1 MSALYNIFR
10 DAAGVS
16 TDSRN
21 LQAGQLFFALSGPTF
36 NGNLFAKQALDKGAI
51 AVVVDENILITDN
64 RVIRVENTL
73 ESLQTLSTEHRK
85 TLGTTI
91 IALTGSNGKTTTK
104 ELIHSVL
111 STTFTSVATQGNLNN
126 HIGVPLTLLSLK
138 EDTEIGV
145 VEMGA
150 NHPGEIALLANIT
163 QPDAGLITNFGKA
176 HLEGFG
182 SLEGVVNAKS
192 ELYDYLRNTNG
203 LIFANADDPKI
214 MAQLKGQDPITYG
227 TATTARVPAT
237 LLKGENTIRIEVD
250 QQEIQ
255 TQLIGAYNGYN
266 ALAAYA
272 IGRHFGVSPQNAKRA
287 LESYISEN
295 NRSQIIRKKDL
306 HITLDAY
313 NANPTSVEA
322 ALQNFKAMNGEE
334 KVVILGDMFE
344 LGPQSFHEH
353 QAIISMVKD
362 FDFTKAYFVGSH
374 FFNHQKEFPFASF
387 FKNVAAVKKHIK
399 DTSIKNS
406 LILVKGSRGMAL
418 EHLLNV
424 L

>member
-16 TDSRN
+16 TDSRT
-21 LQAGQLFFALSGPTF
+21 LQAGQLFFALSGPNY
-36 NGNLFAKQALDKGAI
+36 NGNQFTKKALEKGAI
-51 AVVVDENILITDN
+51 AVVIDEDISITDN

-73 ESLQTLSTEHRK
+73 KSLQTLSTEHRK

-255 TQLIGAYNGYN
+255 TQLSGAYNGYN

-287 LESYISEN
+287 LESYISDN

-313 NANPTSVEA
+313 NANPTSMRA
-322 ALQNFKAMNGEE
+322 ALASFSKKEGKKIA
-334 KVVILGDMFE
+334 ILGQMNE
-344 LGPQSFHEH
+344 LGKHTEIEH
-353 QAIISMVKD
+353 KQLVDWI
-362 FDFTKAYFVGSH
+362 KASPIDDCYWVGSAFAPFVYSDKH
-374 FFNHQKEFPFASF
+374 FSTVDQAMDYFSKTPIGQAS
-387 FKNVAAVKKHIK
+387 
-399 DTSIKNS
+399 
-406 LILVKGSRGMAL
+406 LLVKGSRSFTL
-418 EHLLNV
+418 EKLVDVFH
-424 L
+424 

>member
-16 TDSRN
+16 TDSRT
-21 LQAGQLFFALSGPTF
+21 LQSGQLFFALSGPNF
-36 NGNLFAKQALDKGAI
+36 DGNQFAKQALDKGAI
-51 AVVVDENILITDN
+51 AVVVDEDISITDK

-73 ESLQTLSTEHRK
+73 KSLQTLSTKHRK

-111 STTFTSVATQGNLNN
+111 STTFTTVATQGNLNN
-126 HIGVPLTLLSLK
+126 HIGVPLTLLLLK

-150 NHPGEIALLANIT
+150 NHPGEIALLANIA

-182 SLEGVVNAKS
+182 SLEGVVKAKS
-192 ELYDYLRNTNG
+192 ELYDYLNNTSG

-214 MAQLKGQDPITYG
+214 MAQLTGQDPITYG
-227 TATTARVPAT
+227 TGTEARVSAT
-237 LLKGENTIRIEVD
+237 LFTEEDAIRIEVD
-250 QQEIQ
+250 QKEIQ
-255 TQLIGAYNGYN
+255 TQLSGAYNGYN

-272 IGRHFGVSPQNAKRA
+272 IGRHFGVSPQNVKNA

-295 NRSQIIRKKDL
+295 NRSQLIRKKDL

-313 NANPTSVEA
+313 NANPTSMQA
-322 ALQNFKAMNGEE
+322 ALASFSKKEGKKIAVLGQMN
-334 KVVILGDMFE
+334 E
-344 LGPQSFHEH
+344 LGKHTENEH
-353 QAIISMVKD
+353 KQLVDWIKTSPLD
-362 FDFTKAYFVGSH
+362 DCYWVGSA
-374 FFNHQKEFPFASF
+374 FAPFVPTDRYFSNIDQAMDYFS
-387 FKNVAAVKKHIK
+387 K
-399 DTSIKNS
+399 TSLGQSS
-406 LILVKGSRGMAL
+406 LLVKGSRSFTL
-418 EHLLNV
+418 EKLVDVFH
-424 L
+424 

>member
-16 TDSRN
+16 TDSRT
-21 LQAGQLFFALSGPTF
+21 LQSGQLFFALSGPNF
-36 NGNLFAKQALDKGAI
+36 NGNQFASQALDKGAI
-51 AVVVDENILITDN
+51 AVIVDEDLKISDN

-73 ESLQTLSTEHRK
+73 TSLQTLSTEHRT

-111 STTFTSVATQGNLNN
+111 SSTFNSVATQGNLNN

-138 EDTEIGV
+138 EETEIGV

-150 NHPGEIALLANIT
+150 NHPREIAMLANIA

-182 SLEGVVNAKS
+182 SLEGVVKAKS
-192 ELYDYLRNTNG
+192 ELYDYLNNTSG
-203 LIFANADDPKI
+203 LIFANTDDPKI

-227 TATTARVPAT
+227 TDTNATVSAT
-237 LLKGENTIRIEVD
+237 LLPEKDTIAIEVD
-250 QQEIQ
+250 QISIK
-255 TQLIGAYNGYN
+255 TQLNGSYNGYN

-272 IGRHFGVSPQNAKRA
+272 IGKHFGVSPQNAKRA
-287 LESYISEN
+287 LESYIPDN
-295 NRSQIIRKKDL
+295 NRSQIIRKKNL

-313 NANPTSVEA
+313 NANPTSMYA
-322 ALQNFKAMNGEE
+322 ALASFSKKEGKKIAVLGQMN
-334 KVVILGDMFE
+334 E
-344 LGPQSFHEH
+344 LGKYTEFEH
-353 QAIISMVKD
+353 KQLVDWIKSSPLD
-362 FDFTKAYFVGSH
+362 DCYWVGSAFKQFVSSDKYFTNVDQAMDH
-374 FFNHQKEFPFASF
+374 FSKTSLGQAS
-387 FKNVAAVKKHIK
+387 
-399 DTSIKNS
+399 
-406 LILVKGSRGMAL
+406 LLVKGSRSFTL
-418 EHLLNV
+418 EKLV
-424 L
+424 DVFY

>member
-16 TDSRN
+16 TDSRT
-21 LQAGQLFFALSGPTF
+21 LQSGQLFFALSGPNF
-36 NGNLFAKQALDKGAI
+36 DGNQFAKQALDKGAI
-51 AVVVDENILITDN
+51 AVVVDDDISITDN

-111 STTFTSVATQGNLNN
+111 STTFNTVATQGNLNN

-150 NHPGEIALLANIT
+150 NHPGEIAFLTNIA

-182 SLEGVVNAKS
+182 SLEGVVKAKS
-192 ELYDYLRNTNG
+192 ELYDYLKNTNK

-227 TATTARVPAT
+227 TETTARVSAT
-237 LLKGENTIRIEVD
+237 LLTDKDRVRIEVD

-255 TQLIGAYNGYN
+255 TQLSGAYNGYN

-272 IGRHFGVSPQNAKRA
+272 IGRHFGVSSQNAKSA
-287 LESYISEN
+287 LESYVSEN
-295 NRSQIIRKKDL
+295 NRSQLIRKKDL

-313 NANPTSVEA
+313 NANPTSMQA
-322 ALQNFKAMNGEE
+322 ALASFSKKEGKKIAVLGQMN
-334 KVVILGDMFE
+334 E
-344 LGPQSFHEH
+344 LGKHTETEH
-353 QAIISMVKD
+353 KRLVDWIKASSIDDCYWVGSAFAPFISSDKYFSTVDQAID
-362 FDFTKAYFVGSH
+362 YFSKTPLG
-374 FFNHQKEFPFASF
+374 QAS
-387 FKNVAAVKKHIK
+387 
-399 DTSIKNS
+399 
-406 LILVKGSRGMAL
+406 ILVKGSRSFTL
-418 EHLLNV
+418 EKLVDVFH
-424 L
+424 

>member
-16 TDSRN
+16 TDSRT
-21 LQAGQLFFALSGPTF
+21 LQAGQLFFALSGPNY
-36 NGNLFAKQALDKGAI
+36 NGNQFTKKALEKGAI
-51 AVVVDENILITDN
+51 AVVIDEDISITDN

-73 ESLQTLSTEHRK
+73 KSLQTLSTEHRK

-255 TQLIGAYNGYN
+255 TQLSGAYNGYN

-287 LESYISEN
+287 LESYISDN

-313 NANPTSVEA
+313 NANPTSMRT
-322 ALQNFKAMNGEE
+322 ALASFSKKEGKKIA
-334 KVVILGDMFE
+334 ILGQMNE
-344 LGPQSFHEH
+344 LGKHTEIEH
-353 QAIISMVKD
+353 KQLVDWI
-362 FDFTKAYFVGSH
+362 KASPIDYCYWVGSA
-374 FFNHQKEFPFASF
+374 FAPFVYSDKYFSTVDQAMDYFSKTPIGQAS
-387 FKNVAAVKKHIK
+387 
-399 DTSIKNS
+399 
-406 LILVKGSRGMAL
+406 LLVKGSRSFTL
-418 EHLLNV
+418 EKLVDVFH
-424 L
+424 

>member
-16 TDSRN
+16 TDSRT
-21 LQAGQLFFALSGPTF
+21 LQSGQLFFALSGPNF
-36 NGNLFAKQALDKGAI
+36 NGNQFAKQALNKGAI
-51 AVVVDENILITDN
+51 AVVVDEDVLISDD

-73 ESLQTLSTEHRK
+73 RSLQTLATEHRK
-85 TLGTTI
+85 KLGTTI

-111 STTFTSVATQGNLNN
+111 STTYTTVATQGNLNN
-126 HIGVPLTLLSLK
+126 HIGVPLTLLSLQK
-138 EDTEIGV
+138 DTEIGV

-163 QPDAGLITNFGKA
+163 QPNAGLVTNFGKA

-182 SLEGVVNAKS
+182 SLDGVVKAKS
-192 ELYDYLRNTNG
+192 ELFDYLKTTNG
-203 LIFANADDPKI
+203 LIIANADDPKI

-227 TATTARVPAT
+227 TETTAMVSAT
-237 LLKGENTIRIEVD
+237 LLTENDAIRIEVD

-255 TQLIGAYNGYN
+255 TQLSGAYNGYN

-287 LESYISEN
+287 LESYIPDN
-295 NRSQIIRKKDL
+295 NRSQLIRKKDL

-313 NANPTSVEA
+313 NANPTSMQA
-322 ALQNFKAMNGEE
+322 ALASFSKKEGKKIAVLGQMN
-334 KVVILGDMFE
+334 E
-344 LGPQSFHEH
+344 LGKHTEIEH
-353 QAIISMVKD
+353 KRLVDWIKSSSIDDCYWVGSAFAPFISSDKYFSTVDQAID
-362 FDFTKAYFVGSH
+362 YFSKTPLR
-374 FFNHQKEFPFASF
+374 QAS
-387 FKNVAAVKKHIK
+387 
-399 DTSIKNS
+399 
-406 LILVKGSRGMAL
+406 ILVKGSRSFTL
-418 EHLLNV
+418 EKLVDVFH
-424 L
+424 

>member
-16 TDSRN
+16 TDSRT
-21 LQAGQLFFALSGPTF
+21 LQAGQLFFALSGPNY
-36 NGNLFAKQALDKGAI
+36 NGNQFTKKALEKGAI
-51 AVVVDENILITDN
+51 AVVIDEDISITDN

-73 ESLQTLSTEHRK
+73 KSLQTLSTEHRK

-150 NHPGEIALLANIT
+150 NHPGEIALLANIA

-176 HLEGFG
+176 HIEGFG
-182 SLEGVVNAKS
+182 SLEGVIKAKS
-192 ELYDYLRNTNG
+192 ELYDYLQNTSG
-203 LIFANADDPKI
+203 LIFANTDDSKI
-214 MAQLKGQDPITYG
+214 MAQLKGHDPITYG
-227 TATTARVPAT
+227 TETTARVSAT
-237 LLKGENTIRIEVD
+237 LLQEKDMIAIEVD

-255 TQLIGAYNGYN
+255 TQLSGAYNGYN

-272 IGRHFGVSPQNAKRA
+272 IGRHFGVSSQNAKRA

-295 NRSQIIRKKDL
+295 NRSQLIRKKDL

-313 NANPTSVEA
+313 NANPTSMHA
-322 ALQNFKAMNGEE
+322 ALASFSKKEGKKIA
-334 KVVILGDMFE
+334 ILGQMNE
-344 LGPQSFHEH
+344 LGKHTEIEH
-353 QAIISMVKD
+353 KQLVDWI
-362 FDFTKAYFVGSH
+362 KASPIDDCYWVGSA
-374 FFNHQKEFPFASF
+374 FAPFVYSDKYFSTVDQAMDYFSKTPLGQAS
-387 FKNVAAVKKHIK
+387 
-399 DTSIKNS
+399 
-406 LILVKGSRGMAL
+406 LLVKGSRSFTL
-418 EHLLNV
+418 EKLVDVFH
-424 L
+424 

>member
-16 TDSRN
+16 TDSRT
-21 LQAGQLFFALSGPTF
+21 LQSGQLFFALSGPNF
-36 NGNLFAKQALDKGAI
+36 NGNQFAKQALNKGAI
-51 AVVVDENILITDN
+51 AVVVDEDVSISDD

-73 ESLQTLSTEHRK
+73 RSLQTLATEHRK
-85 TLGTTI
+85 KLGTTI

-111 STTFTSVATQGNLNN
+111 STTYTTVATQGNLNN
-126 HIGVPLTLLSLK
+126 HIGVPLTLLSLQK
-138 EDTEIGV
+138 DTEIGV

-163 QPDAGLITNFGKA
+163 QPNAGLVTNFGKA

-182 SLEGVVNAKS
+182 SLDGVVKAKS
-192 ELYDYLRNTNG
+192 ELFDYLKTTNG
-203 LIFANADDPKI
+203 LIIANADDPKI

-227 TATTARVPAT
+227 TETTAMVSAT
-237 LLKGENTIRIEVD
+237 LLTENDAIRIEVD

-255 TQLIGAYNGYN
+255 TQLSGAYNGYN

-287 LESYISEN
+287 LESYIPDN
-295 NRSQIIRKKDL
+295 NRSQLIRKKDL

-313 NANPTSVEA
+313 NANPTSMQA
-322 ALQNFKAMNGEE
+322 ALASFSKKGGKKIAVLGQMN
-334 KVVILGDMFE
+334 E
-344 LGPQSFHEH
+344 LGKHTEIEH
-353 QAIISMVKD
+353 KRLVDWIKSSSIDDCYWVGSAFAPFISSDKYFSTVDQAID
-362 FDFTKAYFVGSH
+362 YFSKTPLG
-374 FFNHQKEFPFASF
+374 QAS
-387 FKNVAAVKKHIK
+387 
-399 DTSIKNS
+399 
-406 LILVKGSRGMAL
+406 ILVKGSRSFTL
-418 EHLLNV
+418 EKLVDVFH
-424 L
+424 

>member
-16 TDSRN
+16 TDSRT
-21 LQAGQLFFALSGPTF
+21 LQSGQLFFGLSGPNF
-36 NGNLFAKQALDKGAI
+36 NGNQFAKQALDKEAI
-51 AVVVDENILITDN
+51 AVVVDQDVSIKDD

-73 ESLQTLSTEHRK
+73 ESLQTLSTEHRT

-111 STTFTSVATQGNLNN
+111 SSTYITIATQGNLNN
-126 HIGVPLTLLSLK
+126 HIGVPLTLLSFK
-138 EDTEIGV
+138 EDTEIGI

-150 NHPGEIALLANIT
+150 NHPGEIALLASIA

-182 SLEGVVNAKS
+182 SLEGVVKAKS
-192 ELYDYLRNTNG
+192 ELYGYLKNTNG

-227 TATTARVPAT
+227 TGTTASVSAT
-237 LLKGENTIRIEVD
+237 LQTEKDTIRIEVD
-250 QQEIQ
+250 QLQIQ
-255 TQLIGAYNGYN
+255 TQLSGAYNGDN

-272 IGRHFGVSPQNAKRA
+272 IGRHFGVSPQNAKSA
-287 LESYISEN
+287 LESYIPEN
-295 NRSQIIRKKDL
+295 NRSQLIRKKDL

-313 NANPTSVEA
+313 NANPTSMHA
-322 ALQNFKAMNGEE
+322 ALASFSKKEGKKIA
-334 KVVILGDMFE
+334 ILGQMNE
-344 LGPQSFHEH
+344 LGKHTENEH
-353 QAIISMVKD
+353 KQLVDWINTSPID
-362 FDFTKAYFVGSH
+362 DCYWVGSA
-374 FFNHQKEFPFASF
+374 FEQFVSADMYFTNVDQAMDYFSKTSLGQAS
-387 FKNVAAVKKHIK
+387 
-399 DTSIKNS
+399 
-406 LILVKGSRGMAL
+406 LLVKGSRSFTL
-418 EHLLNV
+418 EKLVDVFH
-424 L
+424 

>member
-16 TDSRN
+16 TDSRT
-21 LQAGQLFFALSGPTF
+21 LQSGQLFFALSGPNF
-36 NGNLFAKQALDKGAI
+36 NGNQFAKQALNKGAI
-51 AVVVDENILITDN
+51 AVVVDEDVSISDD

-73 ESLQTLSTEHRK
+73 RSLQTLATEHRK
-85 TLGTTI
+85 KLGTTI

-111 STTFTSVATQGNLNN
+111 STTYTTVATQGNLNN
-126 HIGVPLTLLSLK
+126 HIGVPLTLLSLQK
-138 EDTEIGV
+138 DTEIGV

-150 NHPGEIALLANIT
+150 NHLGEIAVLANIA
-163 QPDAGLITNFGKA
+163 QPDFGLITNFGKA

-182 SLEGVVNAKS
+182 SLEGVVKAKS
-192 ELYDYLRNTNG
+192 ELFDYLKTTSG

-227 TATTARVPAT
+227 TETTARVSAT
-237 LLKGENTIRIEVD
+237 LLTENDVIRIEVD

-255 TQLIGAYNGYN
+255 TQLSGAYNGYN

-287 LESYISEN
+287 LESYIPDN
-295 NRSQIIRKKDL
+295 NRSQLIRKKDL

-313 NANPTSVEA
+313 NANPTSMQA
-322 ALQNFKAMNGEE
+322 ALASFSKKGGKKIAVLGQMN
-334 KVVILGDMFE
+334 E
-344 LGPQSFHEH
+344 LGKHTEIEH
-353 QAIISMVKD
+353 KRLVDWIKSSSIDDCYWVGSAFAPFISSDKYFSTVDQAID
-362 FDFTKAYFVGSH
+362 YFSKTPLG
-374 FFNHQKEFPFASF
+374 QAS
-387 FKNVAAVKKHIK
+387 
-399 DTSIKNS
+399 
-406 LILVKGSRGMAL
+406 ILVKGSRSFTL
-418 EHLLNV
+418 EKLVDVFH
-424 L
+424 

>member
-51 AVVVDENILITDN
+51 AVVVDEDISITDN
-64 RVIRVENTL
+64 RVIRVENSL

-150 NHPGEIALLANIT
+150 NHPGEIALLANIA

-182 SLEGVVNAKS
+182 SMEGVVKAKS
-192 ELYDYLRNTNG
+192 ELYDYLKNTNG
-203 LIFANADDPKI
+203 LIFANADDSKI

-227 TATTARVPAT
+227 TETTARVSAT
-237 LLKGENTIRIEVD
+237 LLQEKDTIAIEVD

-255 TQLIGAYNGYN
+255 TQLSGAYNGYN

-272 IGRHFGVSPQNAKRA
+272 IGRHFGVSSQNAKSA

-295 NRSQIIRKKDL
+295 NRSQLIRKKDL

-313 NANPTSVEA
+313 NANPTSMHA
-322 ALQNFKAMNGEE
+322 ALVSFSKKEGKKIA
-334 KVVILGDMFE
+334 ILGQMNE
-344 LGPQSFHEH
+344 LGKHTEIEH
-353 QAIISMVKD
+353 KQLVDWI
-362 FDFTKAYFVGSH
+362 KASSIDDCYWVGSA
-374 FFNHQKEFPFASF
+374 FAPFVYSDKYFSTVDQAMDYFSKTPLGQAS
-387 FKNVAAVKKHIK
+387 
-399 DTSIKNS
+399 
-406 LILVKGSRGMAL
+406 LLVKGSRSFTL
-418 EHLLNV
+418 EKLVDVFH
-424 L
+424 

>member
-21 LQAGQLFFALSGPTF
+21 LQASQLFFALSGPNF

-51 AVVVDENILITDN
+51 AVVVDEDISITDN
-64 RVIRVENTL
+64 RVIRVENSL

-91 IALTGSNGKTTTK
+91 IVLTGSNGKTTTK

-111 STTFTSVATQGNLNN
+111 STTFTTVATQGNLNN

-150 NHPGEIALLANIT
+150 NHPGEIALLANIA

-176 HLEGFG
+176 HIEGFG
-182 SLEGVVNAKS
+182 SLEGVVKAKS
-192 ELYDYLRNTNG
+192 ELYDYLQNTSG
-203 LIFANADDPKI
+203 LIFANADDSKI
-214 MAQLKGQDPITYG
+214 MAQLKDHDPITYG
-227 TATTARVPAT
+227 TETTARVSAT
-237 LLKGENTIRIEVD
+237 LIQEKDTIAIEVD

-255 TQLIGAYNGYN
+255 TQLSGAYNGYN

-272 IGRHFGVSPQNAKRA
+272 IGRHFGVSSQNAKRA
-287 LESYISEN
+287 LESYVSEN
-295 NRSQIIRKKDL
+295 NRSQLIRKKDL

-313 NANPTSVEA
+313 NANPTSMHA
-322 ALQNFKAMNGEE
+322 ALASFSKKEGKKIA
-334 KVVILGDMFE
+334 ILGQMNE
-344 LGPQSFHEH
+344 LGKHTEIEH
-353 QAIISMVKD
+353 KQLVDWI
-362 FDFTKAYFVGSH
+362 KASPIDDCYWVGSA
-374 FFNHQKEFPFASF
+374 FAPFVYSDKYFSTVDQAMDYFSKTPLGQAS
-387 FKNVAAVKKHIK
+387 
-399 DTSIKNS
+399 
-406 LILVKGSRGMAL
+406 LLVKGSRSFTL
-418 EHLLNV
+418 EKLVDVFH
-424 L
+424 

>member
-1 MSALYNIFR
+1 MSALYNIFG

-16 TDSRN
+16 TDSRT
-21 LQAGQLFFALSGPTF
+21 LQSGQLFFALSGPNF
-36 NGNLFAKQALDKGAI
+36 DGNQFAKQALDKGAI
-51 AVVVDENILITDN
+51 AVVVDDEISITDN
-64 RVIRVENTL
+64 RVIRVENSL
-73 ESLQTLSTEHRK
+73 KSLQTLSTEHRK

-111 STTFTSVATQGNLNN
+111 STTFISVATQGNLNN

-138 EDTEIGV
+138 GDTEIGI

-150 NHPGEIALLANIT
+150 NHPGEIALLANIA

-182 SLEGVVNAKS
+182 SLEGVVKAKS
-192 ELYDYLRNTNG
+192 ELYDYLKNTNG

-227 TATTARVPAT
+227 TETTARVSAT
-237 LLKGENTIRIEVD
+237 LLTEEDAIRIEVD

-255 TQLIGAYNGYN
+255 TQLSGAYNGYN

-272 IGRHFGVSPQNAKRA
+272 IGRHFGVSPQNSKKA
-287 LESYISEN
+287 LESYISKN
-295 NRSQIIRKKDL
+295 NRSQLIRKKDL

-313 NANPTSVEA
+313 NANPTSMQA
-322 ALQNFKAMNGEE
+322 ALASFSKKEGKKIAVLGQMN
-334 KVVILGDMFE
+334 E
-344 LGPQSFHEH
+344 LGKHTETEH
-353 QAIISMVKD
+353 KLLVDWIKTSSID
-362 FDFTKAYFVGSH
+362 DCYWVGSA
-374 FFNHQKEFPFASF
+374 FASF
-387 FKNVAAVKKHIK
+387 VSPDKYFSTVDQAMDYFSKTPLGQA
-399 DTSIKNS
+399 S
-406 LILVKGSRGMAL
+406 LLVKGSRSFTL
-418 EHLLNV
+418 EKLVDVFH
-424 L
+424 

>member
-16 TDSRN
+16 TDSRT
-21 LQAGQLFFALSGPTF
+21 LQSGQLFFALSGPNF
-36 NGNLFAKQALDKGAI
+36 NGNQFAKQALNKGAI
-51 AVVVDENILITDN
+51 AVVVDEDVSISDD

-73 ESLQTLSTEHRK
+73 RSLQTLATEHRK
-85 TLGTTI
+85 KLGTTI

-111 STTFTSVATQGNLNN
+111 STTYTTVATQGNLNN
-126 HIGVPLTLLSLK
+126 HIGVPLTLLSLQK
-138 EDTEIGV
+138 DTEIGV

-150 NHPGEIALLANIT
+150 NHLGEIAVLANIA
-163 QPDAGLITNFGKA
+163 QPDFGLITNFGKA

-182 SLEGVVNAKS
+182 SLEGVVKAKS
-192 ELYDYLRNTNG
+192 ELFDYLKTTNG

-227 TATTARVPAT
+227 TETTARVSAT
-237 LLKGENTIRIEVD
+237 LLTENDAIRIEVD

-255 TQLIGAYNGYN
+255 TQLSGAYNGYN

-287 LESYISEN
+287 LESYIPDN
-295 NRSQIIRKKDL
+295 NRSQLIRKKDL

-313 NANPTSVEA
+313 NANPTSMQA
-322 ALQNFKAMNGEE
+322 ALASFSKKGGKKIAVLGQMN
-334 KVVILGDMFE
+334 E
-344 LGPQSFHEH
+344 LGKHTEIEH
-353 QAIISMVKD
+353 KRLVDWIKASSIDDCYWVGSAFAPFISSDKYFSTVDQAID
-362 FDFTKAYFVGSH
+362 YFSKTPLG
-374 FFNHQKEFPFASF
+374 QAS
-387 FKNVAAVKKHIK
+387 
-399 DTSIKNS
+399 
-406 LILVKGSRGMAL
+406 ILVKGSRSFTL
-418 EHLLNV
+418 EKLVDVFH
-424 L
+424 

>member
-1 MSALYNIFR
+1 MSALYNIFG

-16 TDSRN
+16 TDSRT
-21 LQAGQLFFALSGPTF
+21 LQSGQLFFALSGPNF
-36 NGNLFAKQALDKGAI
+36 DGNQFAKQALDKGAI
-51 AVVVDENILITDN
+51 AVVVDDEISITDN
-64 RVIRVENTL
+64 RVIRVENSL
-73 ESLQTLSTEHRK
+73 KSLQTLSTEHRK

-111 STTFTSVATQGNLNN
+111 STTFISVATQGNLNN

-138 EDTEIGV
+138 GDTEIGI

-150 NHPGEIALLANIT
+150 NHLGEIALLANIA

-182 SLEGVVNAKS
+182 SLEGVVKAKS
-192 ELYDYLRNTNG
+192 ELYDYLKNTNG

-227 TATTARVPAT
+227 TETTARVSAT
-237 LLKGENTIRIEVD
+237 LLTEEDAIRIEVD

-255 TQLIGAYNGYN
+255 TQLSGAYNGYN

-272 IGRHFGVSPQNAKRA
+272 IGRHFGVSPQNAKKA
-287 LESYISEN
+287 LESYISKN
-295 NRSQIIRKKDL
+295 NRSQLIRKKDL

-313 NANPTSVEA
+313 NANPTSMQA
-322 ALQNFKAMNGEE
+322 ALASFSKKEGKKIAVLGQMN
-334 KVVILGDMFE
+334 E
-344 LGPQSFHEH
+344 LGKHTETEH
-353 QAIISMVKD
+353 KLLVDWIKTSSID
-362 FDFTKAYFVGSH
+362 DCYWVGSA
-374 FFNHQKEFPFASF
+374 FASF
-387 FKNVAAVKKHIK
+387 VSPDKYFSTVDQAMDYFSKTPLGQA
-399 DTSIKNS
+399 S
-406 LILVKGSRGMAL
+406 LLVKGSRSFTL
-418 EHLLNV
+418 EKLVDVFH
-424 L
+424 

>member
-16 TDSRN
+16 TDSRT
-21 LQAGQLFFALSGPTF
+21 LQAGQLFFALSGPNY
-36 NGNLFAKQALDKGAI
+36 NGNQFTKKALEKGAI
-51 AVVVDENILITDN
+51 AVVADQDISITDN

-73 ESLQTLSTEHRK
+73 KSLQTLSTEHRK

-287 LESYISEN
+287 LESYISDN

-313 NANPTSVEA
+313 NANPTSMRA
-322 ALQNFKAMNGEE
+322 ALASFSKKEGKKIA
-334 KVVILGDMFE
+334 ILGQMNE
-344 LGPQSFHEH
+344 LGKHTEIEH
-353 QAIISMVKD
+353 KQLVDWI
-362 FDFTKAYFVGSH
+362 KASPIDDCYWVGSA
-374 FFNHQKEFPFASF
+374 FAPFVYSDKYFSTVDQAMDYFSKTPIGQAS
-387 FKNVAAVKKHIK
+387 
-399 DTSIKNS
+399 
-406 LILVKGSRGMAL
+406 LLVKGSRSFTL
-418 EHLLNV
+418 EKLVDVFH
-424 L
+424 

>member
-16 TDSRN
+16 TDSRT
-21 LQAGQLFFALSGPTF
+21 LQSGQLFFALSGPNF
-36 NGNLFAKQALDKGAI
+36 NGNQFAKQALNKGAI
-51 AVVVDENILITDN
+51 AVVVDEDISISDD

-73 ESLQTLSTEHRK
+73 RSLQTLATEHRK
-85 TLGTTI
+85 KLGTTI

-111 STTFTSVATQGNLNN
+111 STTYTTVATQGNLNN
-126 HIGVPLTLLSLK
+126 HIGVPLTLLSLQK
-138 EDTEIGV
+138 DTEIGV

-163 QPDAGLITNFGKA
+163 QPNAGLVTNFGKA

-182 SLEGVVNAKS
+182 SLDGVVKAKS
-192 ELYDYLRNTNG
+192 ELFDYLKTTNG

-227 TATTARVPAT
+227 TETTARVSAT
-237 LLKGENTIRIEVD
+237 LLTENDAIRIEVD

-255 TQLIGAYNGYN
+255 TQLSGAYNGYN

-287 LESYISEN
+287 LESYIPDN
-295 NRSQIIRKKDL
+295 NRSQLIRKKDL

-313 NANPTSVEA
+313 NANPTSMQA
-322 ALQNFKAMNGEE
+322 ALASFSKKGGKKIAVLGQMN
-334 KVVILGDMFE
+334 E
-344 LGPQSFHEH
+344 LGKHTEIEH
-353 QAIISMVKD
+353 KRLVDWI
-362 FDFTKAYFVGSH
+362 KASSIDDCYWVGSA
-374 FFNHQKEFPFASF
+374 FAPFISPDKYFSTVDEAIDYFSKTPLGQAS
-387 FKNVAAVKKHIK
+387 
-399 DTSIKNS
+399 
-406 LILVKGSRGMAL
+406 ILVKGSRSFTL
-418 EHLLNV
+418 EKLVDVFH
-424 L
+424 